1 LVVGLPVRSLAL
13 VLLSLAWSDQLV
25 KLPPP
30 PGRLV
35 DVDGRKLHLFC
46 TGSGS
51 PTVVFEAGASSFAI
65 DFSLVQADLARTSRV
80 CSYDRLGHGW
90 SDPSG
95 DKDPD
100 TPTTL
105 HALLETA
112 GEKPPF
118 VLAGAS
124 RGGLH
129 VRRFAARYPEEV
141 AGLVLIDP
149 THEERLFTVFNGETV
164 AIASLTAEQLRSTHK
179 PGPPV
184 KIPRRAPQTGAPF
197 DQLPPDLYK
206 TRILLDERLI
216 ASYPDSIPVEVV
228 MAGTEN
234 ERALLAGLRAER
246 QANPHPLGD
255 RPVVVLSRGID
266 TNPERDASFA
276 ALAQISRNARH
287 TVVAEAGHEIHLFK
301 PGAVIQAVQDVV
313 EAARTKARLPPR

>member
-1 LVVGLPVRSLAL
+1 MGLPVRSLAL
-13 VLLSLAWSDQLV
+13 VLLSLAWSGQLAN
-25 KLPPP
+25 LPPP

-35 DVDGRKLHLFC
+35 DVGGRKLHLLC

-65 DFSLVQADLARTSRV
+65 DFSLVQTELTRAIRV
-80 CSYDRLGHGW
+80 CSYDRIGHGW

-100 TPTTL
+100 TVTTL
-105 HALLETA
+105 HALLGTA

-118 VLAGAS
+118 ILAGAS
-124 RGGLH
+124 RGGLL
-129 VRRFAARYPEEV
+129 VRQFAARYPEEV

-149 THEERLFTVFNGETV
+149 THEERLFTMFKGEAV
-164 AIASLTAEQLRSTHK
+164 AIASLTAEQLRSTYT

-184 KIPRRAPQTGAPF
+184 KIPRRAPQTGSPF
-197 DQLPPDLYK
+197 DRLPADLYK
-206 TRILLDERLI
+206 TRIVLDERLI
-216 ASYPDSIPVEVV
+216 ASYPDSVPIEVV
-228 MAGTEN
+228 IAGAEK
-234 ERALLAGLRAER
+234 ERAVLAALRADR

-266 TNPERDASFA
+266 TDAERDASFA

-287 TVVAEAGHEIHLFK
+287 TVVPESGHEIHLFK
-301 PGAVIQAVQDVV
+301 PAAVIQAVQDVV
-313 EAARTKARLPPR
+313 ESARMKTRLPQR